1 MEVQEILPYIEA
13 ESDMEPFRKFCLE
26 NCYKR
31 ERVHKGGSIP
41 VPEIGGCGFLACRML
56 KSIFQ
61 HRKWY
66 GAFNVVFGKR
76 QSAAGWFRQKFL

>member
-31 ERVHKGGSIP
+31 ERVHKG
-41 VPEIGGCGFLACRML
+41 AA
-56 KSIFQ
+56 FQ
-61 HRKWY
+61 CLR
-66 GAFNVVFGKR
+66 
-76 QSAAGWFRQKFL
+76 